1 MWCAYPRA
9 AASRREP
16 PMQARHAASSL
27 PHAALPHASSEHA
40 APPNCQRSGERHPT
54 LAPLTPN
61 PLLPYLDSF
70 LYPLP
75 FDPLQVGELG
85 ALGLMQ
91 LRDLNAGT
99 AYTKRA
105 FSADARRVE
114 EMQQRMES
122 QRLKLRRVEAD
133 KGPAKPGGVLVRAV
147 RRVEGRRPRDGR
159 RHRLAAVAHLAAAH
173 ELLQFGLDLLRD
185 APLL

>member
-114 EMQQRMES
+114 EMRRRLENLQR
-122 QRLKLRRVEAD
+122 QLAL
-133 KGPAKPGGVLVRAV
+133 AKVSIDCRPHSPPLVY
-147 RRVEGRRPRDGR
+147 
-159 RHRLAAVAHLAAAH
+159 RHSWK
-173 ELLQFGLDLLRD
+173 
-185 APLL
+185 